1 MTNIN
6 FEQLAKRVGKAIA
19 RQRQLAGLTQEQVAE
34 HLDIG
39 MAAIS
44 RMERGLVVPTIVR
57 LAELAELFGC
67 ELTDLLR
74 ETSNRPTEQGI
85 VLSRQLAQLDDADRT
100 LLVDTITR
108 LVTRFTQNK

>member
-1 MTNIN
+1 MTDIN
-6 FEQLAKRVGKAIA
+6 FEWLAKRVGKTVA

-34 HLDIG
+34 YLGIG

-67 ELTDLLR
+67 ELADLLR
-74 ETSNRPTEQGI
+74 ETSNRPTEQSI
-85 VLSRQLAQLDDADRT
+85 VLSQQLARLDDADRT
-100 LLVDTITR
+100 LLLETVER
-108 LVTRFTQNK
+108 LVARLARPR

>member
-6 FEQLAKRVGKAIA
+6 FELLAKRVGKAIA

-34 HLDIG
+34 RLEIG
-39 MAAIS
+39 GAAIS

-67 ELTDLLR
+67 ELADLLR

-85 VLSRQLAQLDDADRT
+85 VLSQQMAGLDDVDRK
-100 LLVDTITR
+100 LLLNIITSLVSR
-108 LVTRFTQNK
+108 LTYTK